1 MNPNMSPNSNPNAL
15 PRSAGAV
22 RDGAI
27 DGLQAYMRAIYNM
40 MAGGLAVTGAVAWL
54 SFDQGLYQRIA
65 GTPLIWVALLAPL
78 VMVIFLSVRIQKMSL
93 SAARMTYWSY
103 AALMGVSLAGIFLM
117 YAHDSIARVFFIT
130 AGTFGAMSFYGY
142 TTKKDL
148 TGWGSFLMMG
158 LIGVIIASVVNLFLK
173 SSALQFAVSVA
184 GVVVFVGL
192 TAYDTQ
198 KIKAIYAEGE
208 AEETVGKKVVMG
220 ALTLY
225 LDFINLFLMLLRL
238 FGNRR

>member
-1 MNPNMSPNSNPNAL
+1 MNPNTGPNSMPQQS
-15 PRSAGAV
+15 PSVV
-22 RDGAI
+22 RVGAI
-27 DGLQAYMRAIYNM
+27 DGLQAYMRAIYNT
-40 MAGGLAVTGAVAWL
+40 MAGGLAVTGMVAWL
-54 SFDQGLYQRIA
+54 SYTQGLYQRIA

-78 VMVIFLSVRIQKMSL
+78 VMVIFLSMRIQKMSV
-93 SAARMTYWSY
+93 STARITYWSY

-158 LIGVIIASVVNLFLK
+158 LIGIIIASLVNIFLK
-173 SSALQFAVSVA
+173 STMLQFVVSAA
-184 GVVVFVGL
+184 GVLIFVGL

-198 KIKAIYAEGE
+198 KIKALYAEAD
-208 AEETVGKKVVMG
+208 AEDTVGKKVVMG